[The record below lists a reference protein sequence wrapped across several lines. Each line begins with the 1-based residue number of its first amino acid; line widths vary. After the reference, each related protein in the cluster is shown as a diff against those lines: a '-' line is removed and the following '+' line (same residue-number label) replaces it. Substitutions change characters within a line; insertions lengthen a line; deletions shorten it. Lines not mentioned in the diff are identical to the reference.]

1 MQCFSSEGVVSC
13 EATVG
18 LGLVLGI
25 AGALCAVIIRPIFTE
40 AVSSRT

>member
-13 EATVG
+13 EAAVG
-18 LGLVLGI
+18 LGLGLVIG
-25 AGALCAVIIRPIFTE
+25 GALSTVIIRPIFTE